1 MLNTYPNANV
11 QDFEPNRSYLEDRFK
26 KIILE
31 VQDVRTPFLKN
42 TSKKVIF
49 ETKFQVPRVT
59 IVKTRSV
66 IVRDIEAR
74 GLQGCNVTLMD
85 QEEIDQISG
94 MLINE

>member
-26 KIILE
+26 KNKFKFRMLE
-31 VQDVRTPFLKN
+31 LPLKN
-42 TSKKVIF
+42 TPKKVIF

-59 IVKTRSV
+59 TVKTRSV

-85 QEEIDQISG
+85 QEEINQISG
-94 MLINE
+94 MLIEE

>member
-26 KIILE
+26 KNILQ
-31 VQDVRTPFLKN
+31 VQDVRTPIEEHP
-42 TSKKVIF
+42 KKVIF

-59 IVKTRSV
+59 TVKTRSL
-66 IVRDIEAR
+66 IVRDIKSR

-85 QEEIDQISG
+85 QEEIYQISG
-94 MLINE
+94 MLIEE

>member
-1 MLNTYPNANV
+1 MLELP
-11 QDFEPNRSYLEDRFK
+11 
-26 KIILE
+26 
-31 VQDVRTPFLKN
+31 LKN
-42 TSKKVIF
+42 TRKKVIF

-59 IVKTRSV
+59 TLKTRSV

-74 GLQGCNVTLMD
+74 GLQGCNATLMD

>member
-26 KIILE
+26 KNILQ
-31 VQDVRTPFLKN
+31 VPLKN
-42 TSKKVIF
+42 TPKKVIF
-49 ETKFQVPRVT
+49 ATKFQVPRVT
-59 IVKTRSV
+59 TVKTRSL
-66 IVRDIEAR
+66 IVRDIKGR

-94 MLINE
+94 MLIEE